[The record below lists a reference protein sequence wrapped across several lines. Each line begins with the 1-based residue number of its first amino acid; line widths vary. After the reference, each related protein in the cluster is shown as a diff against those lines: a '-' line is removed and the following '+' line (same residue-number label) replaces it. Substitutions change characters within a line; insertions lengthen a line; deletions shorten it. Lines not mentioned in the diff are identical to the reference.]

1 MLGERQAATIGPVD
15 ALLLAQKLC
24 EDGVLLYSNAHRFWN
39 DPGVMQGIWD
49 LRDPFKS
56 TGRMLVLL
64 ASPGAALPQE
74 LGQDVLIL
82 DEPLPSTSH
91 LEQIVREMADFRSQW
106 SKVQTGFVDEPRQT
120 VAEADKLVAS
130 VMQRLAEGFA
140 NERSG
145 LEKQWDRGDNVSTE
159 DLRVALQRYRSFF
172 DRLLKL

>member
-1 MLGERQAATIGPVD
+1 MAGLKVR
-15 ALLLAQKLC
+15 
-24 EDGVLLYSNAHRFWN
+24 DGDFTAVN
-39 DPGVMQGIWD
+39 
-49 LRDPFKS
+49 
-56 TGRMLVLL
+56 L
-64 ASPGAALPQE
+64 ASYGGTPKQPDGPEGVTAQELETPHRAAALS
-74 LGQDVLIL
+74 
-82 DEPLPSTSH
+82 EPMPLFSES
-91 LEQIVREMADFRSQW
+91 EMADFRSQW

-130 VMQRLAEGFA
+130 VMQRLPEGFA

>member
-1 MLGERQAATIGPVD
+1 MTELLKVREGDFTAGNAASYGVG
-15 ALLLAQKLC
+15 AQKQP
-24 EDGVLLYSNAHRFWN
+24 DG
-39 DPGVMQGIWD
+39 PQVMKAQAPETPHGE
-49 LRDPFKS
+49 
-56 TGRMLVLL
+56 
-64 ASPGAALPQE
+64 AAVSGPM
-74 LGQDVLIL
+74 
-82 DEPLPSTSH
+82 PLFSVS
-91 LEQIVREMADFRSQW
+91 EMADFRSQW